1 MKVLPTA
8 SGVVTGVVPSLS
20 SACLLIATSA
30 TGPITWLKVAVL
42 LVWAGSPVFEV
53 TVAASEI
60 AWPAVPAATVPMIV
74 ICGGGLVT
82 GSVGASDASMQT
94 TVPPGPPGSVQ
105 SNPLP
110 TAVAVNW
117 LGRES
122 LTTTPSAVLGP
133 SLETVSV
140 YVVVAP

>member
-42 LVWAGSPVFEV
+42 LVWSGSPVFEV

-60 AWPAVPAATVPMIV
+60 
-74 ICGGGLVT
+74 
-82 GSVGASDASMQT
+82 
-94 TVPPGPPGSVQ
+94 
-105 SNPLP
+105 
-110 TAVAVNW
+110 
-117 LGRES
+117 
-122 LTTTPSAVLGP
+122 SA
-133 SLETVSV
+133 
-140 YVVVAP
+140 